1 MAVMTRLTAQLDL
14 DVLIAIREAAEDA
27 PSRMRREAGIV
38 ARGPEAQATVRD
50 LSVEPRPAVKTKRGK
65 NGQLVRDW
73 ESNKQRRAVMAKLK
87 GKLPWQRQHKVSRGW
102 RSVLEV
108 LAEGDRGG
116 FITFENSEGATEFV
130 QGERQQRAHAQTGWP
145 LARLVIRNHEEA
157 LQNELI
163 DAWARAL
170 GVK

>member
-1 MAVMTRLTAQLDL
+1 MTRLTAQLDL
-14 DVLIAIREAAEDA
+14 DVLVEVRDTAIEAPRA
-27 PSRMRREAGIV
+27 MRREAGIV
-38 ARGPEAQATVRD
+38 ARGPTARAAVHE

-65 NGQLVRDW
+65 KGQLVRDW
-73 ESNKQRRAVMAKLK
+73 ESEKQRRAVMAKLK

-130 QGERQQRAHAQTGWP
+130 QGERQQRAHAQTGWR
-145 LARLVIRNHEEA
+145 LARLVIRNYEEP

-163 DAWARAL
+163 DGWYRVTRA
-170 GVK
+170 K